1 MSREESRE
9 DGIQD
14 MKHAGRRHSNLR
26 HSKLTWPILSFG
38 VHPITLFFSSLVFN
52 TVATTLKQQIAT

>member
-14 MKHAGRRHSNLR
+14 MKHAGRRHS
-26 HSKLTWPILSFG
+26 KA
-38 VHPITLFFSSLVFN
+38 ITLFFSSLVFN